1 MIHLE
6 RQADHGQRETPSRFT
21 DSALVVRPWVGS
33 VGMMDGHMGS
43 DDGMLHHVF
52 RVWKR
57 AHTPWLARP
66 ANDFSLSAVPA
77 A

>member
-33 VGMMDGHMGS
+33 VGMMDGHMGE
-43 DDGMLHHVF
+43 
-52 RVWKR
+52 
-57 AHTPWLARP
+57 
-66 ANDFSLSAVPA
+66 
-77 A
+77 